1 MFYIKF
7 TASTPY
13 SGTENSYCQA
23 FVNRPT
29 DRELEDYANEFCTAN
44 AEGFE
49 YLVTG
54 WGYDNYETEE
64 EMEEALNNYYADC
77 DCDWKEISEEEYLEE
92 MGEI

>member
-1 MFYIKF
+1 MFYFRF
-7 TASTPY
+7 TANTPY

-23 FVNRPT
+23 FENRPT
-29 DRELEDYANEFCTAN
+29 ERDLEAWANEFCTSN

-54 WGYDNYETEE
+54 WGDDVFEDEDE
-64 EMEEALNNYYADC
+64 RQEAIDNYYADC
-77 DCDWKEISEEEYLEE
+77 DCYFEEITEEEYLEE